1 MLMLFEKLLKYDKA
15 TNLIKEILAII
26 SLVLAGASVFGIFL
40 NWFIESVMLRNMSI
54 AGLLAGILGILLFG
68 REYREHIVDFILE
81 FITWY

>member
-1 MLMLFEKLLKYDKA
+1 MLVLFEKLLKHDKA

-54 AGLLAGILGILLFG
+54 AGLLVGILGILLFG

>member
-1 MLMLFEKLLKYDKA
+1 MKD
-15 TNLIKEILAII
+15 LIKEILAII

-54 AGLLAGILGILLFG
+54 AGLLVGILGILLFG

-81 FITWY
+81 FIIWY

>member
-1 MLMLFEKLLKYDKA
+1 MLFEKLLKHDKA

-54 AGLLAGILGILLFG
+54 AGLLVGILGILLFG
-68 REYREHIVDFILE
+68 REYRENIVDFILE

>member
-1 MLMLFEKLLKYDKA
+1 MLFEKLLKHDKA

-54 AGLLAGILGILLFG
+54 VGLLLGILGILLFG
-68 REYREHIVDFILE
+68 REYRKHIVDFILE

>member
-1 MLMLFEKLLKYDKA
+1 MKD
-15 TNLIKEILAII
+15 LIKEILAII

-54 AGLLAGILGILLFG
+54 AGLLVGILGILLFG
-68 REYREHIVDFILE
+68 RKHRELIVDFILE

>member
-1 MLMLFEKLLKYDKA
+1 MLFEKLLKHDKA

-54 AGLLAGILGILLFG
+54 AGLLVGILGILLFG

>member
-1 MLMLFEKLLKYDKA
+1 MKD
-15 TNLIKEILAII
+15 LIKEILAII

-54 AGLLAGILGILLFG
+54 AGLLLGILGILLFG

>member
-1 MLMLFEKLLKYDKA
+1 MKD
-15 TNLIKEILAII
+15 LIKEILAII

-54 AGLLAGILGILLFG
+54 AGLLVGILGILLFG

>member
-1 MLMLFEKLLKYDKA
+1 MLFEKLLKYDKA

-54 AGLLAGILGILLFG
+54 AGLLVGILGILLFG

>member
-1 MLMLFEKLLKYDKA
+1 MLFEKLLKHDKA

-68 REYREHIVDFILE
+68 REYRENIVDFILE

>member
-1 MLMLFEKLLKYDKA
+1 MLFEKLLKHDKA

-54 AGLLAGILGILLFG
+54 AGLLVGILGILLFG
-68 REYREHIVDFILE
+68 REYRKHIVDFILE

>member
-1 MLMLFEKLLKYDKA
+1 MKD
-15 TNLIKEILAII
+15 LIKEILAII

-54 AGLLAGILGILLFG
+54 AGLLVGILGILLFG
-68 REYREHIVDFILE
+68 REYRKHIVDFILE

>member
-1 MLMLFEKLLKYDKA
+1 MKD
-15 TNLIKEILAII
+15 LIKEILAII

-54 AGLLAGILGILLFG
+54 AGLLLGILGILLFG
-68 REYREHIVDFILE
+68 REYRECIVDFILE

>member
-1 MLMLFEKLLKYDKA
+1 MKD
-15 TNLIKEILAII
+15 LIKEILAII
-26 SLVLAGASVFGIFL
+26 SLVLAGASVLGIFL

-54 AGLLAGILGILLFG
+54 AGLLVGILGILLFG

>member
-1 MLMLFEKLLKYDKA
+1 MLFEKLLKHDKA

-40 NWFIESVMLRNMSI
+40 NWFIESAQLRNVSI
-54 AGLLAGILGILLFG
+54 AGLLLGILGILLFG

>member
-1 MLMLFEKLLKYDKA
+1 MKD
-15 TNLIKEILAII
+15 LIKEILAII

-40 NWFIESVMLRNMSI
+40 NWFIESAMLRNMSI
-54 AGLLAGILGILLFG
+54 AGLLVGILGILLFG

>member
-1 MLMLFEKLLKYDKA
+1 MKD
-15 TNLIKEILAII
+15 LIKEILAII

-54 AGLLAGILGILLFG
+54 AGLLVGILGILLFG
-68 REYREHIVDFILE
+68 REYRENIVDFILE

>member
-1 MLMLFEKLLKYDKA
+1 MKD
-15 TNLIKEILAII
+15 LIKEILAII

-54 AGLLAGILGILLFG
+54 AGLLVGILGILLFG
-68 REYREHIVDFILE
+68 REYRECIVDFILE